1 MKAAVS
7 WRTTLVFKHTSARE
21 KYFLQCGRRSAAADD
36 PRAAPLSRE
45 VGDVP
50 FECDVKTVM

>member
-21 KYFLQCGRRSAAADD
+21 KYFLQCGIRYQGRGG
-36 PRAAPLSRE
+36 RGE
-45 VGDVP
+45 GV
-50 FECDVKTVM
+50 